1 VVLYETP
8 GLTSRVRGCAY
19 RMPLCSVCL
28 LEHTAITTEMEVV
41 HCAVRAEYFNCS
53 QYC

>member
-1 VVLYETP
+1 MVLYETP

-28 LEHTAITTEMEVV
+28 REHNGDHNRDGGGSLRGT
-41 HCAVRAEYFNCS
+41 N
-53 QYC
+53 